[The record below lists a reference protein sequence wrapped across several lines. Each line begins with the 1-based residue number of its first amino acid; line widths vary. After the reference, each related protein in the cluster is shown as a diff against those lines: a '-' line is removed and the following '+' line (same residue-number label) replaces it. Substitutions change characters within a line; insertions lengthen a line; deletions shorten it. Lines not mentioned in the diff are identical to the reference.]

1 MMIEALF
8 RGFLRLVF
16 ACSFFSG
23 FFRFLMDS
31 RWLYEA
37 KNCSDI
43 PVKDGRHGGRVR
55 YSYQEVAQAF
65 LILDRDRIKKEN
77 VKLKISPKTSYRRE

>member
-1 MMIEALF
+1 
-8 RGFLRLVF
+8 
-16 ACSFFSG
+16 
-23 FFRFLMDS
+23 MDS

-65 LILDRDRIKKEN
+65 LILDRDRIKK
-77 VKLKISPKTSYRRE
+77 RM